1 MRKLRMVF
9 KWILLS
15 ILLQTA
21 VLAYFNFIYL
31 PNRGKYRAT
40 AYAEDSAPV
49 KNRSFVLPE
58 GAGEVSVS
66 FDGLYAAYK
75 KGKSVV
81 IADIDK
87 RKNIK
92 ELNPAGGSIT
102 YYRWLPDREML
113 IYAVKEP
120 GGEKGRVRIATY
132 DIGPELERSYPDIK
146 NLPGGSEV
154 INIELS
160 PLTNIVYPV
169 IKTSSTRAR
178 IYRFDIMDNLTLI
191 MKTDLTTVIKETMYT
206 DNLVYQ
212 PAGGKISIR
221 NGKTGKTLQ
230 APLKEAVLLLSV
242 DGYDYIYAAGIDE
255 NGMAAAIYYGKAGQK
270 EDEWKRIG
278 LPEAV
283 KAEDIFVTANGSVYA
298 ADRKAKTITDL
309 ENPARTEYKGELLTV
324 LDDYSV
330 SLDGNKLLLRVLN

>member
-87 RKNIK
+87 RKDIK
-92 ELNPAGGSIT
+92 ELNPAGGSC
-102 YYRWLPDREML
+102 YYRWLPDEML

-120 GGEKGRVRIATY
+120 GGKKGGFA
-132 DIGPELERSYPDIK
+132 
-146 NLPGGSEV
+146 
-154 INIELS
+154 
-160 PLTNIVYPV
+160 
-169 IKTSSTRAR
+169 
-178 IYRFDIMDNLTLI
+178 
-191 MKTDLTTVIKETMYT
+191 
-206 DNLVYQ
+206 
-212 PAGGKISIR
+212 
-221 NGKTGKTLQ
+221 LQ
-230 APLKEAVLLLSV
+230 L
-242 DGYDYIYAAGIDE
+242 
-255 NGMAAAIYYGKAGQK
+255 
-270 EDEWKRIG
+270 
-278 LPEAV
+278 
-283 KAEDIFVTANGSVYA
+283 
-298 ADRKAKTITDL
+298 
-309 ENPARTEYKGELLTV
+309 
-324 LDDYSV
+324 
-330 SLDGNKLLLRVLN
+330 